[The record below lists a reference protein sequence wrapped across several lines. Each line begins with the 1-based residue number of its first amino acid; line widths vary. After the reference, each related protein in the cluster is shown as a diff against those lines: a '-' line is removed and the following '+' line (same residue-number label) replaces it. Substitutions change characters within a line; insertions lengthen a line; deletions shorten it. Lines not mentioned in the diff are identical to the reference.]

1 MNKKLYLVCYY
12 LNKYYYLNNKYMDQR
27 KNMKNI
33 DRTEC
38 VMAVCGPV
46 DAGKSSLIGVLT
58 SGQLDNGR
66 GLARNKILV
75 HPHERETGRTSHIT
89 YNPLVY
95 NTTKDTTDSVILS
108 NTKEK
113 SEKTDNLHEFN
124 LRGKKNPFAN
134 KVVSFIDLAG
144 HEKYLKTT
152 IFGVTGLF
160 PDYGIVVIGA
170 NTGITKLTREHMGI
184 LLYLKIPF
192 VITIT
197 KVDLA
202 PRHVYQNLCNQ
213 LKKLL
218 GRNTYGKVLYFISDS
233 EKNDDE
239 TDHYLTHMIG
249 NADIIPII
257 SISNTVGTNIENLH
271 RVLYNLPPRDKWAN
285 TKTNGSVMY
294 VDGVFMVPGIGMVVS
309 GTNKGN
315 SIKVKQKM
323 FLGPFNGQFKEIV
336 VRSLHNSL
344 KQDVDETGSGVQCCV
359 AFKLTNQKDKID
371 RNQINKGMVIIDDIS
386 KYKNNVVNT
395 FYARINVLHHS
406 TTIKTGY
413 SPVIHCGP
421 IRQTAKIDLE
431 SVTPTDTSTEDKSIL
446 RSGDNKIVKFTFCFH
461 PEFIEENMIFFFR
474 DGTTKGVGQVL
485 KITDNLDGINFSN
498 IETKLLI
505 KSNT

>member
-1 MNKKLYLVCYY
+1 
-12 LNKYYYLNNKYMDQR
+12 MDQ
-27 KNMKNI
+27 KKSMKNSDKI
-33 DRTEC
+33 EC
-38 VMAVCGPV
+38 VLAVCGPV

-95 NTTKDTTDSVILS
+95 NTNKDTSDSINLS
-108 NTKEK
+108 NIKEK
-113 SEKTDNLHEFN
+113 SDNLINFK
-124 LRGKKNPFAN
+124 LRGQKNPYAN

-192 VITIT
+192 IITIT

-249 NADIIPII
+249 NPDIVPII

-271 RVLYNLPPRDKWAN
+271 RILYNLQPRDKWGN
-285 TKTNGSVMY
+285 TKTPGSVMY
-294 VDGVFMVPGIGMVVS
+294 IDGVFIVPGIGMVVS

-315 SIKVKQKM
+315 PIKLKQKM
-323 FLGPFNGQFKEIV
+323 YLGPFNGQFKEVV

-344 KQDVDETGSGVQCCV
+344 KQEVEETGSGVQCCA
-359 AFKLTNQKDKID
+359 AFKLTNQKDKVE
-371 RNQINKGMVIIDDIS
+371 RHQITKGMVLIDDVS
-386 KYKNNVVNT
+386 KYKNNVVSS

-431 SVTPTDTSTEDKSIL
+431 SVMPVDPKNEDKNIL
-446 RSGDNKIVKFTFCFH
+446 RSGDNKVVKFVFCFH

-485 KITDNLDGINFSN
+485 KITDNLDGIDFSN
-498 IETKLLI
+498 IENKLLV
-505 KSNT
+505 KSNSNSTARECNIVEREITESTMLVNNLQ

>member
-1 MNKKLYLVCYY
+1 MEQKK
-12 LNKYYYLNNKYMDQR
+12 KQIEK
-27 KNMKNI
+27 
-33 DRTEC
+33 TEC

-75 HPHERETGRTSHIT
+75 HPHERESGRTSHIT

-95 NTTKDTTDSVILS
+95 NTNKDTSDSVVLT
-108 NTKEK
+108 NPKEK
-113 SEKTDNLHEFN
+113 SENLYNFK
-124 LRGKKNPFAN
+124 LRGKLNPYAN

-170 NTGITKLTREHMGI
+170 NTGITKLTREHLGI

-192 VITIT
+192 VVTIT

-233 EKNDDE
+233 EKNDEE

-249 NADIIPII
+249 NPDIIPII
-257 SISNTVGTNIENLH
+257 SISNTIGTNIENLH

-285 TKTNGSVMY
+285 TKTPGSVMY
-294 VDGVFMVPGIGMVVS
+294 IDGVFMVPGIGMVVS
-309 GTNKGN
+309 GTNKGS
-315 SIKVKQKM
+315 SIKIKQKM
-323 FLGPFNGQFKEIV
+323 YIGPFNGQFKEIV

-344 KQDVDETGSGVQCCV
+344 KQEVDETGSGVQCCV
-359 AFKLTNQKDKID
+359 AFKLTNQKDKLE
-371 RNQINKGMVIIDDIS
+371 RHMINKGMVIIDDIN
-386 KYKNNVVNT
+386 KYKNSVVSS

-431 SVTPTDTSTEDKSIL
+431 SVMPQTTEQKQQDKNIL
-446 RSGDNKIVKFTFCFH
+446 RSGDNKVVKFTFSFH
-461 PEFIEENMIFFFR
+461 PEFMEENMIFFFR

-485 KITDNLDGINFSN
+485 KITDNLDGVNLNEIENKLGFS
-498 IETKLLI
+498 
-505 KSNT
+505 S